1 MHASLSAGSHPWPK
15 REHSPICIRPAW
27 LRPSPPFLFSFAVL
41 LLLYSLFE
49 QRGIGGRGGKG
60 LLRAQRRLY
69 LVASACAVQ
78 RTLMPRPTMADNQS
92 TIRRG
97 WALCCGS
104 LGRVTSVLCGRGR
117 DGSRLQQQLAE

>member
-1 MHASLSAGSHPWPK
+1 MELKGTGDPFCNVGLPELLVVASTPTIVASA
-15 REHSPICIRPAW
+15 PAA
-27 LRPSPPFLFSFAVL
+27 SV
-41 LLLYSLFE
+41 
-49 QRGIGGRGGKG
+49 RGIGGRGGKG